1 MNMDWYSMS
10 DPAIITELGKR
21 LKEYRIDKNY
31 TQAELAEKAGI
42 SVLSVQNLEKGSPVS
57 LSTLIPL
64 FRQLNLLGNL
74 DHLIPEPPISPIKIL
89 KFKGKI
95 RIRVKNPVRNQ
106 KL

>member
-1 MNMDWYSMS
+1 MS
-10 DPAIITELGKR
+10 DPAIVAELGKR
-21 LKEYRIDKNY
+21 IKGYRIHKNY

-74 DHLIPEPPISPIKIL
+74 DHLVPEPPVSPIKIL
-89 KFKGKI
+89 KLKGKI
-95 RIRVKNPVRNQ
+95 RIRVKNPVRKQ

>member
-1 MNMDWYSMS
+1 MDWYSMS
-10 DPAIITELGKR
+10 DPAIVAELGKR
-21 LKEYRIDKNY
+21 IKEYRIHKNY

-74 DHLIPEPPISPIKIL
+74 DHLVPEPPVSPIKIL
-89 KFKGKI
+89 KLKGKI

-106 KL
+106 EL